1 MFNKTTRMTDV
12 EDFLRVI
19 TRNKSAFI
27 IPFVLFKKNSI
38 TREIFFIRSYGADN
52 EWKILIG
59 VRLLDRS
66 GDLSIC
72 LVQKNFKWTSIM
84 GKNFSLFGRELV
96 KISKFLIAQLLMD
109 HPVQETNTRAWFSDF
124 FWFFSHSDRHEAKK
138 IAHFH
143 ERKQVYEVRT

>member
-38 TREIFFIRSYGADN
+38 TREIFFIRSYGARN

-72 LVQKNFKWTSIM
+72 LVPKKT
-84 GKNFSLFGRELV
+84 FSEPLSWV
-96 KISKFLIAQLLMD
+96 KISASSVGNWWRYLNFL
-109 HPVQETNTRAWFSDF
+109 
-124 FWFFSHSDRHEAKK
+124 SHSYLWTTMYKK
-138 IAHFH
+138 RTLGHGSVISFDFSLIQTGLSKKNAHFH